1 MTEIQIEHVTKKI
14 KGAVV
19 VDQVSLN
26 LHSGQVVG
34 LSGVNGSGKTMLMRL
49 TAGLLIPTEGRIVIN
64 GKILG
69 KDMEFPESIGILIEN
84 PAFLDSYSGFQN
96 LKLLASIQNRIEDS
110 DIRETLTRVGLS
122 PDDRK
127 KYKKYSLG
135 MKQRLGIAGA
145 ILEKP
150 DITILD
156 EPTNALDQSGIEIL
170 KQIVREEKARGAL
183 VLLSCHDKSVL
194 EEMADEIHYMENGKM
209 VETIKGRAATA

>member
-194 EEMADEIHYMENGKM
+194 EEMADEIHHMENGKM